1 MKVRLQHEMSG
12 LRSGTPW
19 PRFGEVLDVDDIEGA
34 QLCSLGI
41 AVPVVED
48 RTEKAVMPEPEKRI
62 VSEPG
67 PEIVDLGEGTVVK
80 RGPGRP
86 RKNP

>member
-1 MKVRLQHEMSG
+1 VKVRLQHEMSG
-12 LRSGTPW
+12 LRSGSPW
-19 PRFGEVLDVDDIEGA
+19 PGFGEVLEVDDIEGA

-48 RTEKAVMPEPEKRI
+48 RTEKAVMPPAEMRG
-62 VSEPG
+62 EPG
-67 PEIVDLGEGTVVK
+67 PEIADVGEGAVVK

>member
-1 MKVRLQHEMSG
+1 MKVRLTHEMSG
-12 LRSGTPW
+12 LRSGAPW
-19 PRFGEVLDVDDIEGA
+19 PPVGDVLTVDGTEGA

-48 RTEKAVMPEPEKRI
+48 RIETAVMPDPE
-62 VSEPG
+62 
-67 PEIVDLGEGTVVK
+67 K